1 MNDQPY
7 VCVHAHFYQPPREDP
22 FTNLIPDE
30 AGAEPYRN
38 WNERILDT
46 CYRPNAELGNYQ
58 RISFNLG
65 PTLSSWMAS
74 YSKDVL
80 LKIVEEDMHNV
91 AVNGAGNAL
100 AQPYNHTILPLSNRR
115 DKETQIIW
123 GIEAFRHLYG
133 RNPQGIW
140 LPECAVDLETLN
152 VIAEQGIEFTILAPW
167 QVDVPDG
174 EATSPFR
181 IELEN
186 GKSVIVFLYNKELS
200 SRVSF
205 DRQATVN
212 ADTFAEKMLA
222 PAVKKNAADSLTII
236 ATDGELY
243 GHHQVFRDKFL
254 AHLLNGSTS
263 SRGMR
268 ITYPGLWLKNNKI
281 TRTARIIE
289 NTSWSCHHG
298 VDRWRD
304 HCECSV
310 DGAWKKPLREAFNCL
325 AEEIDNQYEQMIR
338 GAGGNPWK
346 MRNRYIDVMLG
357 KVTFVD
363 WVKDFEIG
371 FNEKNSVRKLEH
383 LFRAQYERQRMFTS
397 CGWFFDRMDR
407 IEPQNNISYAA
418 CAVWLM
424 EQACRFEIPSAFYSL
439 MEKAKNVNTGL
450 TGKNLFL
457 KAYAKYAIH
466 ESAE

>member
-1 MNDQPY
+1 MTGQPSI
-7 VCVHAHFYQPPREDP
+7 CVHAHFYQPPREDP

-30 AGAEPYRN
+30 PGAEPFRN

-46 CYRPNAELGNYQ
+46 CYRPNAELGNYR

-80 LKIVEEDMHNV
+80 LKITEEDQYNSN
-91 AVNGAGNAL
+91 VNGAGNAI

-115 DKETQIIW
+115 DKETQVIW
-123 GIEAFRHLYG
+123 GIEAFKNLFG
-133 RNPQGIW
+133 RSPQGIW
-140 LPECAVDLETLN
+140 FPECAVDLETLN
-152 VIAEQGIEFTILAPW
+152 VVAEQGVQFTILAPW
-167 QVDVPDG
+167 QVEAPDG
-174 EATSPFR
+174 EEGSPYR

-200 SRVSF
+200 TRVSF
-205 DRQATVN
+205 DKQATEN
-212 ADTFAEKMLA
+212 ADLFAERLLA
-222 PAVKKNAADSLTII
+222 PIVKKNSQDRLTII

-243 GHHQVFRDKFL
+243 GHHQIFRDKFL

-268 ITYPGLWLKNNKI
+268 ITYPGLWLMGNEV
-281 TRTARIIE
+281 TRTARVIE

-298 VDRWRD
+298 VERWRD
-304 HCECSV
+304 QCGCTA

-325 AEEIDNQYEQMIR
+325 ADEIDVQFERIIYD
-338 GAGGNPWK
+338 AGGDPWE
-346 MRNRYIDVMLG
+346 MRNHYIDVILG
-357 KVTFVD
+357 KISFPE
-363 WVKDFEIG
+363 WL
-371 FNEKNSVRKLEH
+371 KNYKLLSTERISIRKLER

-397 CGWFFDRMDR
+397 CGWFFDSLDR

-424 EQACRFEIPSAFYSL
+424 EQACHFNIPYAFYAFLS
-439 MEKAKNVNTGL
+439 KAKNENTGL
-450 TGKNLFL
+450 SGKDQFL
-457 KAYAKYAIH
+457 SAYARWSINDPAG
-466 ESAE
+466 